1 MNEKYNVYLVS
12 DSTGETLDRIFL
24 SLKSQ
29 FSNFEYEKKEF
40 AFVRTEQQ
48 IDKIIKEC
56 GEISNSIILYTIV
69 ETKLAKYISNK
80 SEINSVP
87 CFGILGNLI
96 LSFSK
101 LLNQK
106 ATHKPSAQHVL
117 DEDYYKRIEAIQFT
131 MSHDDGRKLNDTLE
145 ADIVL
150 LGVSRT
156 SKTPTSIYLANRGY
170 KTINIP
176 LVLDQK
182 IPEVLKLKDSRAC
195 VVGLVADPERLADI
209 RRNRVAIMKENSIKA
224 YTDLNFIKDEVNKS
238 KKLFKK
244 YNWPIIDV
252 TRKSVEETAA
262 SILRIFEIQK
272 KNENNFSFKKRCKKT
287 DIRQILY
294 RF

>member
-29 FSNFEYEKKEF
+29 FAGFEYDKKEY

-56 GEISNSIILYTIV
+56 NTSNNSLILYTIV
-69 ETKLAKYISNK
+69 ETKLAKYISNQ
-80 SEINSVP
+80 SEKNNVP

-106 ATHKPSAQHVL
+106 AIHKPSAQHVL
-117 DEDYYKRIEAIQFT
+117 DDDYYKRIEAIQFT
-131 MSHDDGRKLNDTLE
+131 MAHDDGKKVDDIKN
-145 ADIVL
+145 ADVIL

-176 LVLDQK
+176 LVLDQQIPKDLITNKK
-182 IPEVLKLKDSRAC
+182 IC
-195 VVGLVADPERLADI
+195 IIGLVADPERLADI
-209 RRNRVAIMKENSIKA
+209 RRNRVAIMKDHKLKE
-224 YTDLNFIKDEVNKS
+224 YTDLSFIKKELDDS
-238 KKLFKK
+238 KNLFKK
-244 YNWPIIDV
+244 NNWPIIDV

-262 SILRIFEIQK
+262 SILKIIEIK
-272 KNENNFSFKKRCKKT
+272 KNK
-287 DIRQILY
+287 
-294 RF
+294 

>member
-29 FSNFEYEKKEF
+29 FANFDYEKKEF
-40 AFVRTEQQ
+40 AFIRTEQQ

-56 GEISNSIILYTIV
+56 NDLENTIILYTIV
-69 ETKLAKYISNK
+69 ETKLAKYLSSQ
-80 SEINSVP
+80 SEKFSVP

-106 ATHKPSAQHVL
+106 AIHKPSAQHVL
-117 DEDYYKRIEAIQFT
+117 DEDYYKRIEAIQYT
-131 MSHDDGRKLNDTLE
+131 MIHDDGKKVDDIDK
-145 ADIVL
+145 ADVVL

-156 SKTPTSIYLANRGY
+156 SKTPTSIYLANRGF
-170 KTINIP
+170 KTANIP

-182 IPEVLKLKDSRAC
+182 IPEDLKSNNTSC
-195 VVGLVADPERLADI
+195 IVGLVADPERLSDI
-209 RRNRVAIMKENSIKA
+209 RRNRVAIMKDQNLKD
-224 YTDLNFIKDEVNKS
+224 YTDLSFIKREVEDS

-244 YNWPIIDV
+244 NNWPVIDV
-252 TRKSVEETAA
+252 TRRSVEETAA
-262 SILRIFEIQK
+262 SILKIIDI
-272 KNENNFSFKKRCKKT
+272 KRNK
-287 DIRQILY
+287 
-294 RF
+294 

>member
-48 IDKIIKEC
+48 INKIIKEC
-56 GEISNSIILYTIV
+56 LKLRNSIILYTIV
-69 ETKLAKYISNK
+69 ETKLAKYISKTCETKN
-80 SEINSVP
+80 IP

-96 LSFSK
+96 LTFSK

-106 ATHKPSAQHVL
+106 AIHKPSAQHVL
-117 DEDYYKRIEAIQFT
+117 DDDYYKRIEAIQFT
-131 MSHDDGRKLNDTLE
+131 MSHDDGKKLDDVME

-182 IPEVLKLKDSRAC
+182 IPEDLKSQNIKTC
-195 VVGLVADPERLADI
+195 IIGLVADPQRLADI
-209 RRNRVAIMKENSIKA
+209 RRNRVAIMKEDNIKE
-224 YTDLNFIKDEVNKS
+224 YTDLNFIEDEINNS
-238 KKLFKK
+238 KNLFKK
-244 YNWPIIDV
+244 YNWPTIDV

-262 SILRIFEIQK
+262 SILKIFEIQK
-272 KNENNFSFKKRCKKT
+272 NK
-287 DIRQILY
+287 
-294 RF
+294 